1 MINIEK
7 NVETALYKSA
17 YQGLRIEFEPL
28 RGKKFHITSLD
39 LVEGSFQIKMTST
52 STNNMQIGNM
62 SANDLSMEL
71 MNPTDSWGIGK
82 FDDVYFCGAT
92 IRPYLL
98 VYDQTQDK
106 MIETPFGVYI
116 IDNQPRAL
124 DTIKITA
131 FNNVIRLDTPFKA
144 EGLAGN
150 FMNLR
155 KLVEKGLEKAG
166 LKHDG
171 SIDVFPPKP
180 HQIQTYS
187 IDVTKIKSEQTI
199 TWRQVIKWC
208 CECVGVNA
216 ISDEKGIIKFVF
228 YDKYTPDVLRDEDD
242 LNLVT
247 EDGEI
252 LLIDDTPTTDFQL
265 TPALRYADNSSE
277 IAEEDVVITGFQ
289 FKVDDMLYPNN
300 AVMDYGLIS
309 ENNLVFYALNE
320 DGRKTMAETVNAK
333 LAGFTYRPFK
343 CNTLSFPHLQT
354 FDSVV
359 YIKDGKRYHSIITDI
374 VYKLNGDMTLTAKGK
389 NKEQKAW
396 EVLGALTPKQQA
408 IIDSVSRKVDNTREQ
423 LSSYENALLLFNE
436 KILHS
441 MGLYKTVKDD
451 PNGGIITYFHNMET
465 LENSD
470 TIYMFGASGFAWT
483 TDGWKDGNPVWHYGF
498 TSTGDAIF
506 SEVQA
511 YKISADLIQTGYL
524 RSQNGASEINM
535 ENGSFF
541 FGRDANHPTLK
552 LEDDGTLSV
561 YGIIRNGAYS
571 NFSASVGPS
580 ERGDSGAFTVTDST
594 GGYGNL
600 FQVYGVKSGSDKGTV
615 WTAPFLLNS
624 EKTNRKGIAIL
635 PHDISIF
642 NDNYG
647 NQSAVCC
654 GEDEAYLTNGHST
667 LKLEK
672 DLDGINRAYLTTGT
686 SYITAYKGDIQ
697 LSTYSHSYV
706 WINYYKPKYGLQ
718 PTAYKFG
725 DGTGGGFG
733 EVVARN
739 YLMSSGKDDFYFAF
753 LSEDDEICIR
763 CADINCSGQIVGGN
777 TFVDYIES
785 NGNGYFSGNGTFNG
799 KVAVGGNTFWGNHAL
814 NVTGTAIASTWAIK
828 SSRELKENVVELKEM
843 NALDKILDLNFYS
856 YDFKKEYVRDK
867 VNDTDSPV
875 HIPCG
880 IMWDEAPAEIKIEN
894 GEGIDLYSYISV
906 TAKAVQELSDICK
919 AQMQKN
925 IELEQRLEAI
935 EKILLNNSK

>member
-17 YQGLRIEFEPL
+17 YQGLKIEFEPL
-28 RGKKFHITSLD
+28 RGKPFHITSLD
-39 LVEGSFQIKMTST
+39 LVEGSFKIKMTST

-131 FNNVIRLDTPFKA
+131 FSNVIRLDTPFKA
-144 EGLAGN
+144 EGLASN

-436 KILHS
+436 KMLHS
-441 MGLYKTVKDD
+441 MGLYKTVETDA
-451 PNGGIITYFHNMET
+451 NGGMIVYFHDKTT
-465 LENSD
+465 LDKSNA
-470 TIYMFGASGFAWT
+470 IYMFGASGFAWT

-498 TSTGDAIF
+498 TDTGDAIF

-511 YKISADLIQTGYL
+511 YKISADLIQTGTL
-524 RSQNGASEINM
+524 RSENGASEISLRNGTFSFRSATQTGTD
-535 ENGSFF
+535 EN
-541 FGRDANHPTLK
+541 DDPIYKYEDKLTLDESGE
-552 LEDDGTLSV
+552 LGVYGTLRSAKYTDFSV
-561 YGIIRNGAYS
+561 SIGKSENENVGSLIASYS
-571 NFSASVGPS
+571 A
-580 ERGDSGAFTVTDST
+580 D
-594 GGYGNL
+594 GYGDI
-600 FQVYGVKSGSDKGTV
+600 FQVSPAVKATTNEKGTI
-615 WTAPFLLNS
+615 WSAPFLTNS
-624 EKTNRKGIAIL
+624 TKTNRKGIAIFPTETAL
-635 PHDISIF
+635 FEDYNGKRILVSCKEGNVELNGTDAFIRLHRDQINISTNPDKHSACWF
-642 NDNYG
+642 NFYKPERG
-647 NQSAVCC
+647 K
-654 GEDEAYLTNGHST
+654 TP
-667 LKLEK
+667 
-672 DLDGINRAYLTTGT
+672 T
-686 SYITAYKGDIQ
+686 SY
-697 LSTYSHSYV
+697 
-706 WINYYKPKYGLQ
+706 N
-718 PTAYKFG
+718 FG
-725 DGTGGGFG
+725 NGTDGGYAD
-733 EVVARN
+733 VVAGG
-739 YLMSSGKDDFYFAF
+739 YQMGYGKGNSKVFAF
-753 LSEDDEICIR
+753 LNKNDETCIR

-777 TFVDYIES
+777 TFVNYLRSYGNITA
-785 NGNGYFSGNGTFNG
+785 NGNITTDGKIISTGEITAENGIYVFGKLGVEGYFANYQLSVNGNAKARSWDVVSDPN
-799 KVAVGGNTFWGNHAL
+799 
-814 NVTGTAIASTWAIK
+814 
-828 SSRELKENVVELKEM
+828 LKENVVSQDDLQ
-843 NALDKILDLNFYS
+843 ALDKVSALKFYS
-856 YDFKKEYVRDK
+856 YDLKGEVSE
-867 VNDTDSPV
+867 NQNAHTD
-875 HIPCG
+875 IG
-880 IMWDEAPAEIKIEN
+880 IMADEAPAEIQSSD
-894 GEGIDLYSYISV
+894 GEGIDLYAYISL
-906 TAKAVQELSDICK
+906 TAKALQELSEKVEQQAQEITQLK
-919 AQMQKN
+919 A
-925 IELEQRLEAI
+925 ELSALKQ
-935 EKILLNNSK
+935 

>member
-131 FNNVIRLDTPFKA
+131 FSNVIRLDTPFKA
-144 EGLAGN
+144 SELPTQMHLDELVAEGLKRA
-150 FMNLR
+150 R
-155 KLVEKGLEKAG
+155 
-166 LKHDG
+166 LKHDD
-171 SIDVFPPKP
+171 SIRIFPNNAFGLVDVA
-180 HQIQTYS
+180 
-187 IDVTKIKSEQTI
+187 KIKSEQTI

-216 ISDEKGIIKFVF
+216 ISDESGIIKFVF

-242 LNLVT
+242 LNLT
-247 EDGEI
+247 AEDGEI

-289 FKVDDMLYPNN
+289 FKIDDELYPESKYV
-300 AVMDYGLIS
+300 VMDYVLQS
-309 ENNLVFYALNE
+309 ENNLVFYALNVRARTKLAT
-320 DGRKTMAETVNAK
+320 DVNAK

-359 YIKDGKRYHSIITDI
+359 YIKDGKRHHSIITDI

-436 KILHS
+436 KMLHS
-441 MGLYKTVKDD
+441 MGLYKTVETDA
-451 PNGGIITYFHNMET
+451 NGGMIVYFHDKTT
-465 LENSD
+465 LDKSNA
-470 TIYMFGASGFAWT
+470 IYMFGASGFAWT

-498 TSTGDAIF
+498 TDTGDAIF

-524 RSQNGASEINM
+524 RSQNGASWINM
-535 ENGSFF
+535 DNGTFSF
-541 FGRDANHPTLK
+541 RSVKDAWMDLDTNEMNYSYEDKLK
-552 LEDDGTLSV
+552 LDESGELGVYGTLRSSQYKNYSV
-561 YGIIRNGAYS
+561 SIGSNDEGKVAAFSVRDSANG
-571 NFSASVGPS
+571 F
-580 ERGDSGAFTVTDST
+580 GDI
-594 GGYGNL
+594 
-600 FQVYGVKSGSDKGTV
+600 FQVYGVNNGTENGAV
-615 WTAPFLLNS
+615 WTVPFLTNAQC
-624 EKTNRKGIAIL
+624 TNRKGFAIY
-635 PHDISIF
+635 PNTISMVF
-642 NDNYG
+642 DNYG
-647 NQSAVCC
+647 NQSSVTIRKDSD
-654 GEDEAYLTNGHST
+654 GFDEVFLNNGHSAHMGLYRDSVT
-667 LKLEK
+667 VSNYER
-672 DLDGINRAYLTTGT
+672 DWVWFNYWEPYGNYVN
-686 SYITAYKGDIQ
+686 SYHFGSGYNHNY
-697 LSTYSHSYV
+697 ST
-706 WINYYKPKYGLQ
+706 
-718 PTAYKFG
+718 
-725 DGTGGGFG
+725 
-733 EVVARN
+733 VVAGAYEFGLPNGERRLFAEWGTN
-739 YLMSSGKDDFYFAF
+739 KNQEAGIEIGLSGYP
-753 LSEDDEICIR
+753 IR
-763 CADINCSGQIVGGN
+763 LYGSAVYCNGVVVNSDISFKTNIQSIN
-777 TFVDYIES
+777 I
-785 NGNGYFSGNGTFNG
+785 
-799 KVAVGGNTFWGNHAL
+799 
-814 NVTGTAIASTWAIK
+814 
-828 SSRELKENVVELKEM
+828 
-843 NALDKILDLNFYS
+843 NALDKICKIKYYS
-856 YDFKKEYVRDK
+856 YDYKVMKETDGEVVQHEGNSTND
-867 VNDTDSPV
+867 VNFLTHVDIGTTVSDAPSE
-875 HIPCG
+875 IQSKDGKG
-880 IMWDEAPAEIKIEN
+880 IE
-894 GEGIDLYSYISV
+894 LYSYINL
-906 TAKAVQELSDICK
+906 TAKGVQELNEKFEKQS
-919 AQMQKN
+919 
-925 IELEQRLEAI
+925 
-935 EKILLNNSK
+935 EKILNLESRIEQLEALIAKLSQ

>member
-17 YQGLRIEFEPL
+17 YQGLKIEFEPL
-28 RGKKFHITSLD
+28 RGKPFHITSLD
-39 LVEGSFQIKMTST
+39 LVEGSFKIKMTST

-92 IRPYLL
+92 MRLKLL
-98 VYDQTQDK
+98 VYDQVKDEMT
-106 MIETPFGVYI
+106 ETPFGVYI

-131 FNNVIRLDTPFKA
+131 FSNVIRLDTPFKA
-144 EGLAGN
+144 EGLASN

-441 MGLYKTVKDD
+441 MGLYKTVETDA
-451 PNGGIITYFHNMET
+451 NGGMIVYFHDKTT
-465 LENSD
+465 LGESKA
-470 TIYMFGASGFAWT
+470 IYMFGASGFAWT
-483 TDGWKDGNPVWHYGF
+483 TDGWKDGKPVWHYGF
-498 TSTGDAIF
+498 TDTGDAIF

-524 RSQNGASEINM
+524 RSQNGASWINM
-535 ENGSFF
+535 DNGTFSF
-541 FGRDANHPTLK
+541 RSVKDAWMDLDTNEMNYSYEDKLTLD
-552 LEDDGTLSV
+552 ESGTLGV
-561 YGIIRNGAYS
+561 YGVLRNARYS
-571 NFSASVGPS
+571 NFSVSVGPS
-580 ERGDSGAFTVTDST
+580 ETGGGGAFNIKYDRE
-594 GGYGNL
+594 GFGDL
-600 FQVYGVKSGSDKGTV
+600 FQVYGVFDIYGNKGVT
-615 WTAPFLLNS
+615 WTAPFLSKGTNS
-624 EKTNRKGIAIL
+624 KGI
-635 PHDISIF
+635 SVF
-642 NDNYG
+642 NDKIIMYNNQTESGVSCGVNDATITNGKGFLELTKDKYG
-647 NQSAVCC
+647 F
-654 GEDEAYLTNGHST
+654 DEAHLTNGHAHI
-667 LKLEK
+667 
-672 DLDGINRAYLTTGT
+672 GIYRD
-686 SYITAYKGDIQ
+686 S
-697 LSTYSHSYV
+697 
-706 WINYYKPKYGLQ
+706 
-718 PTAYKFG
+718 
-725 DGTGGGFG
+725 
-733 EVVARN
+733 
-739 YLMSSGKDDFYFAF
+739 
-753 LSEDDEICIR
+753 IR
-763 CADINCSGQIVGGN
+763 I
-777 TFVDYIES
+777 S
-785 NGNGYFSGNGTFNG
+785 NGEQPWVWFNYWEPYGYYVNDYYFGSGRSNGDDAELSNIHCAAVYASGY
-799 KVAVGGNTFWGNHAL
+799 NT
-814 NVTGTAIASTWAIK
+814 TSDIAK
-828 SSRELKENVVELKEM
+828 KKNVVEQKNV
-843 NALDKILDLNFYS
+843 NALQKLSNMKFYS
-856 YDFKKEYVRDK
+856 YDLKDNSEHIKFGTIA
-867 VNDTDSPV
+867 NDAPSEIQTEDGK
-875 HIPCG
+875 G
-880 IMWDEAPAEIKIEN
+880 IE
-894 GEGIDLYSYISV
+894 LYSYIGF
-906 TAKAVQELSDICK
+906 TAKSVQELNEK
-919 AQMQKN
+919 FKMQEETIKN
-925 IELEQRLEAI
+925 LESRIEQLETLIDKLSQ
-935 EKILLNNSK
+935 

>member
-17 YQGLRIEFEPL
+17 YQGLKIEFEPL

-131 FNNVIRLDTPFKA
+131 FSNVIRLDTPFKA
-144 EGLAGN
+144 SELPTQMHLDELVAEGLKRA
-150 FMNLR
+150 R
-155 KLVEKGLEKAG
+155 
-166 LKHDG
+166 LKHDD
-171 SIDVFPPKP
+171 SIRIFPNNAFGLVDVA
-180 HQIQTYS
+180 
-187 IDVTKIKSEQTI
+187 KIKSEQTI

-216 ISDEKGIIKFVF
+216 ISDESGIIKFVF

-242 LNLVT
+242 LNLT
-247 EDGEI
+247 AEDGEI

-289 FKVDDMLYPNN
+289 FKIDDELYPESKYV
-300 AVMDYGLIS
+300 VMDYVLQS
-309 ENNLVFYALNE
+309 ENNLVFYALNVRARTKLAT
-320 DGRKTMAETVNAK
+320 DVNAK

-436 KILHS
+436 KMLHS
-441 MGLYKTVKDD
+441 MGLYKTVETDA
-451 PNGGIITYFHNMET
+451 NGGMIVYFHDKTT
-465 LENSD
+465 LGESKA
-470 TIYMFGASGFAWT
+470 IYMFGASGFAWT
-483 TDGWKDGNPVWHYGF
+483 TDGWKDGKPVWHYGF
-498 TSTGDAIF
+498 TDTGDAIF

-524 RSQNGASEINM
+524 RSQNGASWIDM
-535 ENGSFF
+535 DNGTFSF
-541 FGRDANHPTLK
+541 RSVKDAWMYLDTNEMNYSYEDKLTLDESGE
-552 LEDDGTLSV
+552 LGVYGTLRSMK
-561 YGIIRNGAYS
+561 YPD
-571 NFSASVGPS
+571 FSASIGKSENGNYGAFVASDKRIGDLMAVQRLVGPS
-580 ERGDSGAFTVTDST
+580 GNGSVWHVPMLADKFGTNLHGIYFEPNKTYMMHA
-594 GGYGNL
+594 GYGR
-600 FQVYGVKSGSDKGTV
+600 VVC
-615 WTAPFLLNS
+615 
-624 EKTNRKGIAIL
+624 
-635 PHDISIF
+635 
-642 NDNYG
+642 
-647 NQSAVCC
+647 NQ
-654 GEDEAYLTNGHST
+654 DEAFVSNGFIF
-667 LKLEK
+667 
-672 DLDGINRAYLTTGT
+672 GAYIG
-686 SYITAYKGDIQ
+686 AYKDNISLGAWNDHGHCWFNFFEP
-697 LSTYSHSYV
+697 TYAPSP
-706 WINYYKPKYGLQ
+706 I
-718 PTAYKFG
+718 AYDFG
-725 DGTGGGFG
+725 DGTEGGHA
-733 EVVARN
+733 ELYAAKYNIV
-739 YLMSSGKDDFYFAF
+739 
-753 LSEDDEICIR
+753 SEPS
-763 CADINCSGQIVGGN
+763 A
-777 TFVDYIES
+777 
-785 NGNGYFSGNGTFNG
+785 
-799 KVAVGGNTFWGNHAL
+799 
-814 NVTGTAIASTWAIK
+814 
-828 SSRELKENVVELKEM
+828 KENIKEVTNL
-843 NALDKILDLNFYS
+843 NALDKINTLKFYR
-856 YDFKKEYVRDK
+856 YDYKNEQKVKKAEFLAQSEFVK
-867 VNDTDSPV
+867 SEEEKQIAQKKAELPV
-875 HIPCG
+875 IKIHEEMG
-880 IMWDEAPAEIKIEN
+880 IMTTEAPTEIVTEDGKA
-894 GEGIDLYSYISV
+894 IDLYAYIGL
-906 TAKAVQELSDICK
+906 TAKAVQELS
-919 AQMQKN
+919 QKVQSQADE
-925 IELEQRLEAI
+925 IAKLK
-935 EKILLNNSK
+935 EKIETL